1 MTQSPFPGGLMPS
14 MGGANASDG
23 TAAMGAVCTLLGMG
37 FGYILAQEALA
48 QKQAT
53 EQPPSQPRNPYRNN
67 REIATVADLE
77 QWVLESQARLPNAPV
92 VLRHLAQLPEQA
104 RLDQQTVR
112 NLLTAS
118 R

>member
-1 MTQSPFPGGLMPS
+1 MNQSPFPGGLMPS
-14 MGGANASDG
+14 MPGNSSDG
-23 TAAMGAVCTLLGMG
+23 AAAIGALCTVLGVG
-37 FGYILAQEALA
+37 FGWMIAQEQMA
-48 QKQAT
+48 QARPPESPGQA
-53 EQPPSQPRNPYRNN
+53 RNPYRNN

-77 QWVLESQARLPNAPV
+77 QWVLENQARLPNAPV

-104 RLDQQTVR
+104 CLDQQTVR